1 MPNRPQAGSA
11 RTPAIAAQEPSADLK
26 RRHFLLALGAG
37 GAGAAATAVAA
48 VPGIVAPP
56 VPAPASSDGS
66 TYRETEH
73 VRAYYSTARN

>member
-1 MPNRPQAGSA
+1 MPDRPQAGST
-11 RTPAIAAQEPSADLK
+11 RSPAIATQETTADLK

-48 VPGIVAPP
+48 VPGIAAPP
-56 VPAPASSDGS
+56 TQAAAPEDGS

-73 VRAYYSTARN
+73 VRAYYRTARN